1 MLASNISGS
10 ASEVFE
16 LARLGNSRAA
26 AEMLRQELER
36 FQVQGH
42 AVELCEWLVNCF
54 GNLEE
59 YGQAGN
65 WYETAG
71 ELILSEQGSHADQGD
86 ARDRRVRE
94 GP

>member
-65 WYETAG
+65 
-71 ELILSEQGSHADQGD
+71 
-86 ARDRRVRE
+86 
-94 GP
+94 